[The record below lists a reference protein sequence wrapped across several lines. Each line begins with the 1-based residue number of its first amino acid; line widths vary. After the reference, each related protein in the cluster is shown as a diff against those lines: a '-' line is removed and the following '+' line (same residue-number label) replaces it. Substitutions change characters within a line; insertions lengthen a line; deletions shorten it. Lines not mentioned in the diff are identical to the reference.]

1 MHGAESGQLLPA
13 HPCVIWAPTKR
24 LNVKCSAADDDIA
37 AVLLVRG
44 GQQRL
49 SRRKVWPERSGQ
61 SPQKEREVEEWG
73 AGRGQPQEGGRR
85 RETRSDAEAR
95 GGEEGRPPLI
105 YFTTY
110 NVAAPLYNVDAAYDL
125 VGFEADKGR
134 PYDSVTVPPNASEA
148 RPPLLDLSGLAR
160 PVHRRIAWSR
170 R

>member
-1 MHGAESGQLLPA
+1 MLTSRQQKERSGERRACWRRTQQEEQ
-13 HPCVIWAPTKR
+13 
-24 LNVKCSAADDDIA
+24 
-37 AVLLVRG
+37 G
-44 GQQRL
+44 GQQ
-49 SRRKVWPERSGQ
+49 E
-61 SPQKEREVEEWG
+61 
-73 AGRGQPQEGGRR
+73 QEGGRR